1 MKDTNRELKKNSIK
15 KIKNSHVNEN
25 EKEDNLKENR
35 AKLAYKGCRY
45 NLFETFMLKNKTLN
59 LFYKTS
65 LIDPLWMRFL
75 LLITFINLV
84 STCNALFT
92 YNKVE
97 DRFSNHKVNS

>member
-15 KIKNSHVNEN
+15 KIKNSHANEN
-25 EKEDNLKENR
+25 EKEDNLRENR
-35 AKLAYKGCRY
+35 AKLAYKSFRY
-45 NLFETFMLKNKTLN
+45 KLFESFMLKNKTLN

-75 LLITFINLV
+75 LLITFINLA
-84 STCNALFT
+84 STCNALFS

-97 DRFSNHKVNS
+97 DRFSTYKVNS